1 MKQQNRLSR
10 LSRRVYRFGIGVGA
24 VSTIIALLRW
34 FVLDNP
40 NLLPPT
46 IATYVK
52 PGSMTMMHR
61 LSGFV
66 IELIPLT
73 PALYALATLYG
84 ICSDYSRGELFGR
97 STGKKYRTLGICL
110 ALLGAA
116 NGLYTTLII
125 GIFSILDKGHLLL
138 AFGLS
143 TSDLYLIVVGGAISM
158 LGVVMDEAFRIHEEN
173 SQII

>member
-1 MKQQNRLSR
+1 MEPHDRLRR
-10 LSRRVYRFGIGVGA
+10 LSRRVYRFAIGVGA
-24 VSTIIALLRW
+24 VSAMIALLRW
-34 FVLDNP
+34 FVLDDP

-52 PGSMTMMHR
+52 PGSMTMAHR

-84 ICSDYSRGELFGR
+84 ICSDYSRGALFGR
-97 STGKKYRTLGICL
+97 STGKQYSRLGICL
-110 ALLGAA
+110 VLLGAA

-125 GIFSILDKGHLLL
+125 GVFSLLDKGRLLL

-143 TSDLYLIVVGGAISM
+143 TSDLYLIVAGWAVTM

>member
-1 MKQQNRLSR
+1 
-10 LSRRVYRFGIGVGA
+10 VYRFGIGVGA
-24 VSTIIALLRW
+24 VSAMVALLRW

-46 IATYVK
+46 IATYVR

-84 ICSDYSRGELFGR
+84 ICSDYSRGELFGH

-125 GIFSILDKGHLLL
+125 GVFSLLNNRGLLL
-138 AFGLS
+138 SFGLS
-143 TSDLYLIVVGGAISM
+143 TSDLYLIVVGAAVFM
-158 LGVVMDEAFRIHEEN
+158 LSVVMDEAFRIHEEN
-173 SQII
+173 SQIV

>member
-1 MKQQNRLSR
+1 MEQHDRLRR
-10 LSRRVYRFGIGVGA
+10 LSRRVYRFAICVGV
-24 VSTIIALLRW
+24 VSTVIALLRW
-34 FVLDNP
+34 FVLDDP

-52 PGSMTMMHR
+52 PGAITMAHR

-84 ICSDYSRGELFGR
+84 ICSDYSRGILFGR
-97 STGKKYRTLGICL
+97 STGKQYRKFGSCLILLGI
-110 ALLGAA
+110 A

-125 GIFSILDKGHLLL
+125 CSFSLLDNRGLLL
-138 AFGLS
+138 SFGLS
-143 TSDLYLIVVGGAISM
+143 TSDLYLIVVGSAVTM
-158 LGVVMDEAFRIHEEN
+158 LGIIMNEAFRIHDEN

>member
-1 MKQQNRLSR
+1 MEQHDRLRRLSR
-10 LSRRVYRFGIGVGA
+10 WVYRFGVGVGV
-24 VSTIIALLRW
+24 VSTMIALLRW
-34 FVLDNP
+34 FVLDDP

-52 PGSMTMMHR
+52 PGSMTMWHR

-84 ICSDYSRGELFGR
+84 ICSDYNRGILFGR
-97 STGKKYRTLGICL
+97 STGKQYRKLGICL
-110 ALLGAA
+110 VLLGLA

-125 GIFSILDKGHLLL
+125 GSFSLLDNRGLLL

-143 TSDLYLIVVGGAISM
+143 TSDLYLIVVGCAVMM
-158 LGVVMDEAFRIHEEN
+158 LGVVMDEAFRINEEN
-173 SQII
+173 SQFI

>member
-1 MKQQNRLSR
+1 MEPHDRLRR

-24 VSTIIALLRW
+24 VSVMIALLRW
-34 FVLDNP
+34 FVLDDP

-46 IATYVK
+46 IAPYVK
-52 PGSMTMMHR
+52 TGSITIAHR

-84 ICSDYSRGELFGR
+84 ICRDYSRGVLFGR
-97 STGKKYRTLGICL
+97 STGKQYRRFGICL
-110 ALLGAA
+110 ILLGVA
-116 NGLYTTLII
+116 NGMYTTLII
-125 GIFSILDKGHLLL
+125 GIFSLLDNGRLLL

-143 TSDLYLIVVGGAISM
+143 TSDLYLIVVGWAVTM
-158 LGVVMDEAFRIHEEN
+158 LGVVMDEAFRIQEEN
-173 SQII
+173 TQII

>member
-1 MKQQNRLSR
+1 MKQHDRLR
-10 LSRRVYRFGIGVGA
+10 LLSRRVYRFGVGVGV

-34 FVLDNP
+34 FVLDDP

-52 PGSMTMMHR
+52 PGSITMGHR

-73 PALYALATLYG
+73 PALCALAILYG
-84 ICSDYSRGELFGR
+84 ICSDYCQGILFGP
-97 STGKKYRTLGICL
+97 STGKQYRKLGSCL
-110 ALLGAA
+110 ILLGVA

-125 GIFSILDKGHLLL
+125 CVFSLLDNRGLRL

-143 TSDLYLIVVGGAISM
+143 TSDLYLIVVGSAVAM
-158 LGVVMDEAFRIHEEN
+158 LGIVMDEAFRIHEEN